1 MGNRASHNL
10 IHDGPRMGIMF
21 SGNNL
26 VIEYNHIRHV
36 NLETEDTGAVYTG
49 GRDWISSRGTV
60 IRYNYFHDILG
71 YGQDQNGNWVSPHFA
86 WGVYLDDNAG
96 GVDVIGNI
104 VAALP
109 RRWSAPA
116 QRPRQRWSRTT
127 CSSTT
132 ACSNSNTAAGGSA
145 IRVGARTSTR

>member
-1 MGNRASHNL
+1 
-10 IHDGPRMGIMF
+10 MF

-26 VIEYNHIRHV
+26 VIEYNHIRHM

-71 YGQDQNGNWVSPHFA
+71 FGRKDGKWVSPYFA
-86 WGVYLDDNAG
+86 WGVYLDDNTG

-104 VAALP
+104 VARCSRAGLHLHNGRDNLIENNIFIDNGLYQVEYSGWTDRFAACGRTISP
-109 RRWSAPA
+109 
-116 QRPRQRWSRTT
+116 RWSRATNRSPASRPGRT
-127 CSSTT
+127 CGT
-132 ACSNSNTAAGGSA
+132 
-145 IRVGARTSTR
+145 